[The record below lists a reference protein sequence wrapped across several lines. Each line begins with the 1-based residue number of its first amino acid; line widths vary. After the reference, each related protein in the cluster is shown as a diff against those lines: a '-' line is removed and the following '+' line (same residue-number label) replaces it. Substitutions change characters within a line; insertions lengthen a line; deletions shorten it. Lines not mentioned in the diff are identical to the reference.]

1 MASAF
6 NMGKSDEALSLDASL
21 GGRLW
26 YRQSIHSENK
36 IPKTRHNTT
45 VMNIIITTIRFSTKG
60 VGTFSGFRSGPNG
73 DSGVVFGVCD
83 TVGGFV
89 IGLSVDVVVVL
100 VVVLVVVVV
109 DDVVGALH
117 GVLVVVVV
125 VVLVVVFV
133 VVDGV
138 VDGNVDGVEGGEV
151 SSMVKSSVVLVDVGF
166 SVGIVISGM
175 VGGCWRF
182 SSPDPNS

>member
-1 MASAF
+1 M
-6 NMGKSDEALSLDASL
+6 
-21 GGRLW
+21 
-26 YRQSIHSENK
+26 I
-36 IPKTRHNTT
+36 
-45 VMNIIITTIRFSTKG
+45 NIIITTIRFSTKG

-100 VVVLVVVVV
+100 VVVLVVEVV

-133 VVDGV
+133 AV
-138 VDGNVDGVEGGEV
+138 
-151 SSMVKSSVVLVDVGF
+151 VVLLFVA
-166 SVGIVISGM
+166 ISKVVNIYFLLTMLAG
-175 VGGCWRF
+175 
-182 SSPDPNS
+182 S